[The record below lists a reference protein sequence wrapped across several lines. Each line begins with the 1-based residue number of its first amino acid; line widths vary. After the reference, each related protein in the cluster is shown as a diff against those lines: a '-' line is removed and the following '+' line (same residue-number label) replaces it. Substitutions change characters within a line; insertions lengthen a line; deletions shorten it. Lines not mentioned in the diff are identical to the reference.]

1 MSLVTFNSQTQADR
15 CGRYLAD
22 LSSAVPGDGD
32 PCSQVVVVTGAGS
45 VSVSRRLLQLLS
57 PLVREAV
64 ASLPVLA
71 TLQPLNIILL
81 DTDTV
86 TVYTMVELVL
96 SGRTNVVTSGV
107 LLTES

>member
-1 MSLVTFNSQTQADR
+1 ML
-15 CGRYLAD
+15 
-22 LSSAVPGDGD
+22 
-32 PCSQVVVVTGAGS
+32 TGAGL
-45 VSVSRRLLQLLS
+45 VSLSRRLLQLLS

-86 TVYTMVELVL
+86 TVNTMVELVL
-96 SGRTNVVTSGV
+96 SSLGGLVWKQVVFSYMMV
-107 LLTES
+107 EACFNL